1 MPPIPATTI
10 PTTVSVNSWVSD
22 YSRGVATDRSRRGRA
37 VTCALTAAAAA
48 AVAVIAAGCTSGSPS
63 AVSAGPW
70 TAPGSSATPTGDPSP
85 AASAVAPASCVTR
98 VYNGMTEAQRVGQ
111 LFLVGLTPDRAGPVT
126 AAALEAYHFGSLLL
140 SPTSEGVTALGAAT
154 AHMQSLATSPVSGG
168 VRFFI
173 AANQEGGQI
182 QPLTGPGFS
191 VMPSAVTQ
199 GTWSVAAL
207 RAAASGWGGELK
219 SAGVNLDL
227 APVMDVVPPG
237 GASTNAPVGQ
247 LERDFGSGPA
257 GNGAH
262 GAAFIA
268 GMASAGVATTAKHF
282 PGLGRV
288 TGNTDFTSG
297 VVDSVTTPD
306 DPYLGSFRAAISAG
320 VPFVMVALATY
331 TRIDASRLA
340 VFSPT
345 VMRLLR
351 SELGFGGVIV
361 SDDLGDAAAVAS
373 IPAGDRAIS
382 FLNAGGDMIT
392 SQSLAPA
399 ETMAQAVLA
408 RTAAD
413 AAFRAEVSTAVR
425 HILAAKRAYGL
436 LPC

>member
-1 MPPIPATTI
+1 MPPTPATTI
-10 PTTVSVNSWVSD
+10 PTTVPANSWASD
-22 YSRGVATDRSRRGRA
+22 YSRGVATDRSRLGRA

-48 AVAVIAAGCTSGSPS
+48 AVAVTAAGCSAGGPS
-63 AVSAGPW
+63 AASASPW
-70 TAPGSSATPTGDPSP
+70 TAPNSSATRTGDPSS
-85 AASAVAPASCVTR
+85 AATAAPASCVSR
-98 VYNGMTEAQRVGQ
+98 VYDGMTEAQRVGQ
-111 LFLVGLTPDRAGPVT
+111 LFLVGLTPDVAGPVT
-126 AAALEAYHFGSLLL
+126 TAALQAYHFGSLLL
-140 SPTSEGVTALGAAT
+140 SPTSEGVTALAVAT
-154 AHMQSLATSPVSGG
+154 AHMQSLATSPVTGG

-199 GTWSVAAL
+199 GTWPVAEL
-207 RAAASGWGGELK
+207 RAAASGWGGQLK

-237 GASTNAPVGQ
+237 GASTNAPIGQ

-268 GMASAGVATTAKHF
+268 GMASAGMATTAKHF

-340 VFSPT
+340 VFSPV

-361 SDDLGDAAAVAS
+361 SDDLGDAAAVGS

-408 RTAAD
+408 RAAAD
-413 AAFRAEVSTAVR
+413 AAFRAEVSAAVR